1 MLKMRSALVGAI
13 ACTSVLFA
21 LSPRDASASIITD
34 NWSFNGTNTGSGSF
48 TYDDTSGLVS
58 SFTGSYNGNALTFWD
73 ASTPPVQVSGS
84 NLVYHSV
91 PNTNGADYIFD
102 DLFPFTVGGLL
113 VSTGSGAGQ
122 RFYDI
127 SLDFAGATN
136 VDFFSINP
144 DGSYLPDNGT
154 FAVAAVPEPSTWAMM
169 LLGFAGLGFMAYRRK
184 NNKTAFRFA

>member
-1 MLKMRSALVGAI
+1 MNSLKVAFLGILALGFTSAAN
-13 ACTSVLFA
+13 AT
-21 LSPRDASASIITD
+21 IITD
-34 NWSFNGTNTGSGSF
+34 SWSFNGTKAGSGSF

-58 SFTGSYNGNALTFWD
+58 SFAGNYNGNALTFWD
-73 ASTPPVQVSGS
+73 GSKSPVQVNGS
-84 NLVYHSV
+84 DLVYHGV
-91 PNTNGADYIFD
+91 PNTHGADYAFD
-102 DLFPFTVGGLL
+102 DLFPFTKGGLL

-127 SLDFAGATN
+127 SLDFTGATN

-169 LLGFAGLGFMAYRRK
+169 ILGFAGVGFMAYRRK
-184 NNKTAFRFA
+184 SRPAFRFA